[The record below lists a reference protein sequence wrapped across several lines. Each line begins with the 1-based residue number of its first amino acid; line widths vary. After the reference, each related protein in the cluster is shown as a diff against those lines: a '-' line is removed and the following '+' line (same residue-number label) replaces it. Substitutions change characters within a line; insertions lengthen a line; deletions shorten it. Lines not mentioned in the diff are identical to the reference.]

1 MSTFQYA
8 VELEMRRD
16 RDEREQVAA
25 ATAAAARCSRAS
37 ERRISHLSRRP
48 HNNECMRIPSSTD
61 ERGFQFAD

>member
-37 ERRISHLSRRP
+37 DVLAIYHGALTITS
-48 HNNECMRIPSSTD
+48 
-61 ERGFQFAD
+61 A